1 MMEVTDSICLRK
13 GIQTDVPTHVGGGQ
27 ISATN
32 PLEQYTVHTETLKRF
47 APLTTLGQLL
57 AFNLGK

>member
-27 ISATN
+27 INATN
-32 PLEQYTVHTETLKRF
+32 PLEQYTCTLKRF
-47 APLTTLGQLL
+47 ARLTTLGQLL